1 MVKPLKRDSKY
12 PNMWRVWL
20 GGGEWSDMLNLPRA
34 KDLAR
39 DLIKAQLAGRGV
51 APT

>member
-1 MVKPLKRDSKY
+1 MKPIKRDSKY

-20 GGGEWSDMLNLPRA
+20 GGGEWSDILNLSRA

-39 DLIKAQLAGRGV
+39 EVYLASRV
-51 APT
+51 AAPPK